1 MQSKNIKENCDAQDT
16 VKLFFNSVLKKIFSS
31 FINSLYSFIFFNFK
45 VELKPKL
52 LKIKMNVRML
62 KSECK
67 QKNSVISS
75 RYLKFILT
83 LKMVVILPFAVP
95 AALAASIYLIRKQR
109 EYSWGMFSKNLLV
122 PY

>member
-1 MQSKNIKENCDAQDT
+1 
-16 VKLFFNSVLKKIFSS
+16 
-31 FINSLYSFIFFNFK
+31 
-45 VELKPKL
+45 
-52 LKIKMNVRML
+52 MNVRML